1 MKTIGL
7 IGGTS
12 WVSSAEYYRII
23 NEEANRRLGGL
34 NSARCIL
41 YSINLAEFDERIN
54 RGKKQDASYLFINAA
69 KNLENSGADC
79 ILLCS
84 NTTHVYADQIENSV
98 NIPLIHIA
106 ETTANV
112 IKNKQISVVGLLGTK
127 ITMEQKYYRD
137 KIGKAEIKVVIPN
150 NEDRTFLH
158 YTIFDELS
166 KGVFTSKAKKQI
178 LKIINKLERQGA
190 RGIILGCTELPL
202 LIKPEDVNCSL
213 FDTAFIHSMAEVDF
227 ALGGINIKLQK

>member
-23 NEEANRRLGGL
+23 NAEINRRLGGL

-41 YSINLAEFDERIN
+41 YSINLADFDEKIN
-54 RGKKQDASYLFINAA
+54 REKKQDASNLFINAA

-84 NTTHVYADQIENSV
+84 NTIHVYADQIKNSV

-106 ETTANV
+106 EITANA
-112 IKNKQISVVGLLGTK
+112 IKKKQIAIVGLLGTK
-127 ITMEQKYYRD
+127 ITMEHQYYRD
-137 KIGKAEIKVVIPN
+137 KMEKAKIRVIIPDN
-150 NEDRTFLH
+150 DDRTFLH
-158 YTIFDELS
+158 HTIFGELS
-166 KGVFTSKAKKQI
+166 KGVFTSKAKEQI
-178 LKIINKLERQGA
+178 LKIINKLEKQGA
-190 RGIILGCTELPL
+190 RGVILGCTELPL
-202 LIKPEDVNCSL
+202 IVKTEDVNCPL
-213 FDTAFIHSMAEVDF
+213 FDTTVIHSMAAVDC
-227 ALGGINIKLQK
+227 ALGSKNY

>member
-23 NEEANRRLGGL
+23 NAEINRRLGGL

-41 YSINLAEFDERIN
+41 YSINLADFDEKIN
-54 RGKKQDASYLFINAA
+54 REKKQDASNLFINAA

-84 NTTHVYADQIENSV
+84 NTIHVYADQIKNSV

-106 ETTANV
+106 EITANA
-112 IKNKQISVVGLLGTK
+112 I
-127 ITMEQKYYRD
+127 R
-137 KIGKAEIKVVIPN
+137 
-150 NEDRTFLH
+150 
-158 YTIFDELS
+158 
-166 KGVFTSKAKKQI
+166 KKQI
-178 LKIINKLERQGA
+178 AKSDYLALK
-190 RGIILGCTELPL
+190 LPW
-202 LIKPEDVNCSL
+202 N
-213 FDTAFIHSMAEVDF
+213 
-227 ALGGINIKLQK
+227 INITETKWRKRK